1 VRDEGTGLTAHDRE
15 KLFGK
20 FARLSTQPTGGE
32 HSTGLGLSVVK
43 RRTELQ
49 NGAVFC
55 ESEPGRGANFIVKFP
70 CADAPA
76 AHSNDDE
83 QK

>member
-1 VRDEGTGLTAHDRE
+1 VRDEGPGLTAHDRE